1 MYQFA
6 VVLLLGLATLKVV
19 DLLADLVPGIARA
32 RTLVTFLV
40 AIGAVLALDYS
51 VFQGFGIAVRDSWIG
66 TVATGFIV
74 GSLTTAW
81 QAFLAYLGLAEGEL
95 GGTGEGSP
103 IERRRARRPRVAA

>member
-1 MYQFA
+1 MYEFA

-19 DLLADLVPGIARA
+19 DLLADLLPGIRQA

-51 VFQGFGIAVRDSWIG
+51 VFQGFGITVRENWIG
-66 TVATGFIV
+66 TVVTGLIV

-81 QAFLAYLGLAEGEL
+81 RALFAYLGLAD
-95 GGTGEGSP
+95 TSDAAP
-103 IERRRARRPRVAA
+103 VERRSNGRPRVAA